1 MASRPLGRLR
11 KGREFDTAY
20 SKGTVTNGPLFVV
33 RVFPNGLDHNRW
45 GFAVG
50 KKLVPSAVDR
60 NRVRRRLREAIRA
73 LEPARPGAAGFDGIV
88 TAKARASHAN
98 WDQLVSELGRQVDG
112 ARQRR

>member
-33 RVFPNGLDHNRW
+33 RVFPNGLGHNRW

-50 KKLVPSAVDR
+50 KKLAPSAVDS
-60 NRVRRRLREAIRA
+60 VRRSEIAAIRCRIGWSGATPRASIAGRLR
-73 LEPARPGAAGFDGIV
+73 
-88 TAKARASHAN
+88 
-98 WDQLVSELGRQVDG
+98 
-112 ARQRR
+112 